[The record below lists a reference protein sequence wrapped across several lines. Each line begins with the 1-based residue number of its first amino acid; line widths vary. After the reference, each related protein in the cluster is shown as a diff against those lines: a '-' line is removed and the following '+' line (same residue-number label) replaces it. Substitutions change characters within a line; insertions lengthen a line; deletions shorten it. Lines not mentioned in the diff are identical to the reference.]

1 MGKFVNGVLFLGAV
15 LAIILLLGGHKEN
28 FQLRAGNYP
37 SSLNKALLADI
48 YKVNPNPGL
57 SKNTLKTQYL
67 LDPDEFAGGYCQ
79 ATNNKRYWDS
89 PCDGTA
95 SPPNICGGL
104 YEKTN
109 ITGEKVCRPGF
120 DCPRVGFY
128 CSSV

>member
-15 LAIILLLGGHKEN
+15 LAIILVLGGHKEN

-89 PCDGTA
+89 PCNGLTT
-95 SPPNICGGL
+95 PPDMCGGL
-104 YEKTN
+104 YKKRHCDHLSV
-109 ITGEKVCRPGF
+109 ICGGF
-120 DCPRVGFY
+120 K
-128 CSSV
+128 